1 MMEQLAR
8 PENLILLGVI
18 VLLLVCSGF
27 FSSSETA
34 LTAASRVRMHAAE
47 KEGDKRASVVQRL
60 MNMRERLLGGIL
72 LGNNLVNIL
81 ASMLTATLFGNLFG
95 DSALALAGA
104 TAFMT
109 ALILIFAEVLPKT
122 YAISQP
128 DKLALVVARPIA
140 LIVKV
145 LAPIV
150 ILVQIIVNFV
160 LRVFGVDTN
169 ASAWTA
175 ADEIKGAVDLHL
187 QEGGVA
193 KRARDQIYGVLEI
206 GELAVEDVMIHR
218 SNMSMVDVD
227 EPVDDILK
235 AVLASGHSRVPV
247 YSGDPD
253 NVLGIIHVKDLLA
266 AFAKAGAGKAAN
278 GKSANGKAGAVA
290 DLDIRKV
297 VRDAWFVP
305 ETTSVV
311 KQLRA
316 FQAKREHFALV
327 VDEYGALMGVVTLE
341 DILEEIV
348 GDIQDE
354 YDEELDGVKRLK
366 EGGATVRG
374 DIAIR
379 DLNRAMDWKLP
390 DDEAV
395 TIAGLV
401 IHESQTIPEAGQT
414 FAYHGY
420 RFEILSRERNQIKRL
435 RVRKTHEPDQRRA
448 Q

>member
-1 MMEQLAR
+1 MSAILEPQ
-8 PENLILLGVI
+8 NLVLVGVI
-18 VLLLVCSGF
+18 LTLLVLSGF

-47 KEGDKRASVVQRL
+47 KDGDKRATIVTRL

-81 ASMLTATLFGNLFG
+81 ASVLTTTLFTKLFG
-95 DSALALAGA
+95 DSAYALAAA
-104 TAFMT
+104 TGVMT
-109 ALILIFAEVLPKT
+109 AMILIFAEVLPKT

-128 DKLALVVARPIA
+128 DKLALIVSRPIS
-140 LIVKV
+140 LIIKI

-150 ILVQIIVNFV
+150 MVVQLIVNGV
-160 LRVFGVDTN
+160 LRLFGVDTN

-206 GELAVEDVMIHR
+206 GELAIEDVMIHR
-218 SNMSMVDVD
+218 SNLSMVDLATPTD
-227 EPVDDILK
+227 ELIK
-235 AVLASGHSRVPV
+235 NVLASGHSRLPV
-247 YSGDPD
+247 YSNDSD
-253 NVLGIIHVKDLLA
+253 NVVGTIHVKDLLA
-266 AFAKAGAGKAAN
+266 AVSKSGDAA
-278 GKSANGKAGAVA
+278 AVDVKKLLRA
-290 DLDIRKV
+290 P
-297 VRDAWFVP
+297 WFVP

-316 FQAKREHFALV
+316 FQSKREHFALV
-327 VDEYGALMGVVTLE
+327 VDEYGALMGVITLE

-354 YDEELDGVKRLK
+354 YDEELSGVTRYKDGSAV
-366 EGGATVRG
+366 VRG

-401 IHESQTIPEAGQT
+401 IHESQTIPTAGQA

-420 RFEILSRERNQIKRL
+420 RFEILTRERNQILSLK
-435 RVRKTHEPDQRRA
+435 VRKTFEPDQRKTA
-448 Q
+448 

>member
-1 MMEQLAR
+1 MGALLE
-8 PENLILLGVI
+8 PENLILIGIILF
-18 VLLLVCSGF
+18 LLICSAF
-27 FSSSETA
+27 FSSSETS

-47 KEGDKRASVVQRL
+47 KAGDRRATLVTRL
-60 MNMRERLLGGIL
+60 LNMRERLLGGIL

-81 ASMLTATLFGNLFG
+81 ASVLTTALFTRLFGEG
-95 DSALALAGA
+95 GIALVAA
-104 TAFMT
+104 TVAMT
-109 ALILIFAEVLPKT
+109 VLILIFAEVLPKT

-128 DKLALVVARPIA
+128 DKLALTVARPITWV
-140 LIVKV
+140 IRIF
-145 LAPIV
+145 APIV
-150 ILVQIIVNFV
+150 SVVQVIVNFV
-160 LRVFGVDTN
+160 LRIFGIDTD

-206 GELAVEDVMIHR
+206 GELSIEDVMIHR
-218 SNMSMVDVD
+218 RNISMVDINHSP
-227 EPVDDILK
+227 ELIIK
-235 AVLASGHSRVPV
+235 EVLASGHSRIPL
-247 YSGDPD
+247 YNGDLD
-253 NVLGIIHVKDLLA
+253 DVIGILHAKDLL
-266 AFAKAGAGKAAN
+266 
-278 GKSANGKAGAVA
+278 KSLARLDG
-290 DLDIRKV
+290 DLNSLNMKKISRE
-297 VRDAWFVP
+297 AWFVP

-316 FQAKREHFALV
+316 FQSKREHFALV
-327 VDEYGALMGVVTLE
+327 VDEYGALMGVITLE

-354 YDEELDGVKRLK
+354 YDEEIKGVERKKDGSV
-366 EGGATVRG
+366 TVRG
-374 DIAIR
+374 DVAIR

-401 IHESQTIPEAGQT
+401 IHESQTIPTVGQA

-420 RFEILSRERNQIKRL
+420 RFEVMERQRNQIQTL
-435 RVRKTHEPDQRRA
+435 RVSKTYEPDQRNDS
-448 Q
+448 

>member
-1 MMEQLAR
+1 MSAFLEPQ
-8 PENLILLGVI
+8 NLILIGVI
-18 VLLLVCSGF
+18 LTLLVCSSF

-47 KEGDKRASVVQRL
+47 KDGDKRATIVSRL
-60 MNMRERLLGGIL
+60 LNMRERLLGGIL

-81 ASMLTATLFGNLFG
+81 ASILTARLFADLFG
-95 DSALALAGA
+95 DGIVA
-104 TAFMT
+104 TAVATGVMT

-128 DKLALVVARPIA
+128 DKLALIVARPISI
-140 LIVKV
+140 IVKL

-150 ILVQIIVNFV
+150 LLVQMIVSGV
-160 LRVFGVDTN
+160 LRLFGVDTD
-169 ASAWTA
+169 SSPWTA

-206 GELAVEDVMIHR
+206 GELTVEDVMIHR
-218 SNMSMVDVD
+218 SNLSMVEIETPTD
-227 EPVDDILK
+227 EMIK
-235 AVLASGHSRVPV
+235 QVLASGHSRVPV
-247 YSGDPD
+247 YRNDSD
-253 NVLGIIHVKDLLA
+253 NVVGILHVKDLLA
-266 AFAKAGAGKAAN
+266 ALT
-278 GKSANGKAGAVA
+278 KSGEIATI
-290 DLDIRKV
+290 DIKKLL
-297 VRDAWFVP
+297 RDPWFVP

-316 FQAKREHFALV
+316 FQSKREHFALV
-327 VDEYGALMGVVTLE
+327 VDEYGALMGVITLE

-354 YDEELDGVKRLK
+354 YDEELSGVTRSKD
-366 EGGATVRG
+366 GGAVVRG
-374 DIAIR
+374 DVAIR

-401 IHESQTIPEAGQT
+401 IHESQTIPTAGQT
-414 FAYHGY
+414 FAYHSY
-420 RFEILSRERNQIKRL
+420 RFEILTRERNQILSLK
-435 RVRKTHEPDQRRA
+435 VRKTFEPDQRKNA
-448 Q
+448 

>member
-1 MMEQLAR
+1 MSAILEPQ
-8 PENLILLGVI
+8 NLILIGIILT
-18 VLLLVCSGF
+18 LLVFSGF

-47 KEGDKRASVVQRL
+47 KDGDKRATIVTRL

-81 ASMLTATLFGNLFG
+81 ASVLTTTLFTKLFG
-95 DSALALAGA
+95 DSALALAAA
-104 TAFMT
+104 TGVMT
-109 ALILIFAEVLPKT
+109 AMILIFAEVLPKT

-128 DKLALVVARPIA
+128 DKLALIVSRPIS
-140 LIVKV
+140 LIIKI

-150 ILVQIIVNFV
+150 MLVQLIVNGV
-160 LRVFGVDTN
+160 LRLFGVDTK

-175 ADEIKGAVDLHL
+175 ADEIRGAVDLHL

-206 GELAVEDVMIHR
+206 GELAIEDVMIHR
-218 SNMSMVDVD
+218 SNVSMVDLAMPI
-227 EPVDDILK
+227 EEMIK
-235 AVLASGHSRVPV
+235 NVLASGHSRLPV
-247 YSGDPD
+247 YSNDSD
-253 NVLGIIHVKDLLA
+253 NVLGTIHVKDLLA
-266 AFAKAGAGKAAN
+266 AVS
-278 GKSANGKAGAVA
+278 KSNDTSTVDVKK
-290 DLDIRKV
+290 LLRSP
-297 VRDAWFVP
+297 WFVP

-316 FQAKREHFALV
+316 FQSKREHFALV
-327 VDEYGALMGVVTLE
+327 VDEYGALMGVITLE

-354 YDEELDGVKRLK
+354 YDEELSGVTRYKDGS
-366 EGGATVRG
+366 AMVRG

-401 IHESQTIPEAGQT
+401 IHESQTIPTAGQA

-420 RFEILSRERNQIKRL
+420 RFEILTRERNQIQSLK
-435 RVRKTHEPDQRRA
+435 VRKTFEPDQRKNG
-448 Q
+448 

>member
-1 MMEQLAR
+1 MSAFLEPQ
-8 PENLILLGVI
+8 NLILMGIILT
-18 VLLLVCSGF
+18 LLVCSSF

-47 KEGDKRASVVQRL
+47 KDGDKRASVVQRL

-81 ASMLTATLFGNLFG
+81 ASVLTTTLFTNVFG
-95 DSALALAGA
+95 GSATALALA
-104 TAFMT
+104 TAVMT
-109 ALILIFAEVLPKT
+109 ALILVFAEVLPKT

-128 DKLALVVARPIA
+128 DKWALVVARPIN
-140 LIVKV
+140 LIVKL

-150 ILVQIIVNFV
+150 LVVQAIVNGV
-160 LRVFGVDTN
+160 LRVFGVDTHGTT
-169 ASAWTA
+169 WTA
-175 ADEIKGAVDLHL
+175 TDEIKGAVDLHL

-206 GELAVEDVMIHR
+206 GELTVEDVMIHR
-218 SNMSMVDVD
+218 SNLSMVDLDTPND
-227 EPVDDILK
+227 ELLK
-235 AVLASGHSRVPV
+235 EVMASGHSRLPV
-247 YSGDPD
+247 YSDDSD
-253 NVLGIIHVKDLLA
+253 NVRGVIHVKDLLA
-266 AFAKAGAGKAAN
+266 ALTKTGEVAGIDVK
-278 GKSANGKAGAVA
+278 K
-290 DLDIRKV
+290 LL
-297 VRDAWFVP
+297 RDPWFVP

-316 FQAKREHFALV
+316 FQSKREHFALV
-327 VDEYGALMGVVTLE
+327 VDEYGSLMGVITLE

-354 YDEELDGVKRLK
+354 YDEELEGVTRLK
-366 EGGATVRG
+366 EGGAVVRG
-374 DIAIR
+374 NVAIR

-401 IHESQTIPEAGQT
+401 IHESQTIPTAGQT

-420 RFEILSRERNQIKRL
+420 RFEILTRERNQIQSLK
-435 RVRKTHEPDQRRA
+435 VRKTFEPDQRRNG
-448 Q
+448 

>member
-1 MMEQLAR
+1 MQAFLEPQ
-8 PENLILLGVI
+8 NLILVGVI
-18 VLLLVCSGF
+18 LTLLIFSGF

-47 KEGDKRASVVQRL
+47 KDGDKRASIVQRL

-81 ASMLTATLFGNLFG
+81 ASVLTTTLFTNIFG
-95 DSALALAGA
+95 GSAAALAAA
-104 TAFMT
+104 TAVMT

-128 DKLALVVARPIA
+128 DKLALIVARPIN
-140 LIVKV
+140 LIVK
-145 LAPIV
+145 LLSPIV
-150 ILVQIIVNFV
+150 SVVQIIVNGV
-160 LRVFGVDTN
+160 LRVFGIDTN

-206 GELAVEDVMIHR
+206 GEMSIEEVMTHR
-218 SNMSMVDVD
+218 RNVAMIDADAPPDQIIKES
-227 EPVDDILK
+227 I
-235 AVLASGHSRVPV
+235 ASGHSRIPV
-247 YSGDPD
+247 YRGDSD
-253 NVLGIIHVKDLLA
+253 NVIGVLHMKDLL
-266 AFAKAGAGKAAN
+266 KAVTRTN
-278 GKSANGKAGAVA
+278 GSVET
-290 DLDIRKV
+290 LDIKKIS
-297 VRDAWFVP
+297 RDAWFVP
-305 ETTSVV
+305 ETTSAV

-316 FQAKREHFALV
+316 FQQKREHFALV
-327 VDEYGALMGVVTLE
+327 VDEYGSLMGVISLE

-354 YDEELDGVKRLK
+354 YDEELAGVTRLK

-374 DIAIR
+374 DVAIR

-390 DDEAV
+390 DDEGPV
-395 TIAGLV
+395 TVAGLV
-401 IHESQTIPEAGQT
+401 IHESQTIPNAGQV

-420 RFEILSRERNQIKRL
+420 RFEILKKQRNQIQSLKIK
-435 RVRKTHEPDQRRA
+435 KTFEPDMRSEQN
-448 Q
+448 

>member
-1 MMEQLAR
+1 MSAFLEPQ
-8 PENLILLGVI
+8 NLILAGIILC
-18 VLLLVCSGF
+18 LLVFSSF

-47 KEGDKRASVVQRL
+47 KDGDKRATIVQRL

-81 ASMLTATLFGNLFG
+81 ASVLTATLFTNIFG
-95 DSALALAGA
+95 AGGMAMAMA
-104 TAFMT
+104 TVVMT

-128 DKLALVVARPIA
+128 DKWALIVARPINF
-140 LIVKV
+140 IVRLLSPV
-145 LAPIV
+145 VSIV
-150 ILVQIIVNFV
+150 QVIVNGV
-160 LRVFGVDTN
+160 LRLFGVDTK

-206 GELAVEDVMIHR
+206 GELSIEEVMTHR
-218 SNMSMVDVD
+218 KNIAMIDAD
-227 EPVDDILK
+227 APADQIIKEAI
-235 AVLASGHSRVPV
+235 ACGHSRIPV
-247 YSGDPD
+247 YREDPD
-253 NVLGIIHVKDLLA
+253 NIIGVLHMKDLL
-266 AFAKAGAGKAAN
+266 
-278 GKSANGKAGAVA
+278 KSVVKLNGAV
-290 DLDIRKV
+290 DTLDIKKV
-297 VRDAWFVP
+297 SRDPWFVP
-305 ETTSVV
+305 ETTSAV

-316 FQAKREHFALV
+316 FQQKREHFALV
-327 VDEYGALMGVVTLE
+327 VDEYGSLMGVISLE

-354 YDEELDGVKRLK
+354 HDEELEGVKRIK
-366 EGGATVRG
+366 TGGATVRG
-374 DIAIR
+374 DVAIR

-390 DDEAV
+390 DDEGPV

-401 IHESQTIPEAGQT
+401 IHESQTIPNAGQV

-420 RFEILSRERNQIKRL
+420 RFEILSKQRNQLQSLK
-435 RVRKTHEPDQRRA
+435 VEKTYEPDQRSE
-448 Q
+448 QD

>member
-1 MMEQLAR
+1 MSAFLEPQ
-8 PENLILLGVI
+8 NLILIGI
-18 VLLLVCSGF
+18 VLTLLVFSSF

-47 KEGDKRASVVQRL
+47 KDGDKRATIVSKL

-81 ASMLTATLFGNLFG
+81 ASVLTTKLFTNVFG
-95 DSALALAGA
+95 GGGVALVAA
-104 TAFMT
+104 TAVMT

-128 DKLALVVARPIA
+128 DKLALIVARPIS
-140 LIVKV
+140 LIIKV
-145 LAPIV
+145 LSPIV
-150 ILVQIIVNFV
+150 LMVQWIVNLV
-160 LRVFGVDTN
+160 LRIFGIDTN

-206 GELAVEDVMIHR
+206 GELTVEDVMIHR
-218 SNMSMVDVD
+218 SNLSMVDLGSPND
-227 EPVDDILK
+227 EIIK
-235 AVLASGHSRVPV
+235 GVLASGHSRLPV
-247 YSGDPD
+247 YSDNTD
-253 NVLGIIHVKDLLA
+253 NVVGILHVKDLLS
-266 AFAKAGAGKAAN
+266 AFARTSDTAAVDV
-278 GKSANGKAGAVA
+278 KKLLRAP
-290 DLDIRKV
+290 
-297 VRDAWFVP
+297 WFVP

-316 FQAKREHFALV
+316 FQSKREHFALV
-327 VDEYGALMGVVTLE
+327 VDEYGALMGVITLE

-354 YDEELDGVKRLK
+354 YDEELAGVTRYKDGSAV
-366 EGGATVRG
+366 VRG

-401 IHESQTIPEAGQT
+401 IHESQTIPTTGQV

-420 RFEILSRERNQIKRL
+420 RFEILTRERNQIQSLK
-435 RVRKTHEPDQRRA
+435 VRKTFEPDQRKNG
-448 Q
+448 

>member
-1 MMEQLAR
+1 MSALLE
-8 PENLILLGVI
+8 PSNLILIGVI
-18 VLLLVCSGF
+18 LLLLVCSAF
-27 FSSSETA
+27 FSSSETS

-47 KEGDKRASVVQRL
+47 KEGDRRATSVTRL
-60 MNMRERLLGGIL
+60 LNMRERLLGGIL

-81 ASMLTATLFGNLFG
+81 ASVLTTALFTRLFG
-95 DSALALAGA
+95 DGGLALAAA
-104 TAFMT
+104 TVAMT
-109 ALILIFAEVLPKT
+109 VLILIFAEVLPKT

-128 DKLALVVARPIA
+128 DKLALVVARPIT
-140 LIVKV
+140 LIIKIF
-145 LAPIV
+145 APIV
-150 ILVQIIVNFV
+150 SIVQVIVNFV
-160 LRVFGVDTN
+160 LRIFGVDTD

-206 GELAVEDVMIHR
+206 GELSIEDVMIHR
-218 SNMSMVDVD
+218 RNISMVDINLSP
-227 EPVDDILK
+227 ELIIK
-235 AVLASGHSRVPV
+235 EVLASGHSRIPL
-247 YSGDPD
+247 YNGDPD
-253 NVLGIIHVKDLLA
+253 DVIGILHAKDLL
-266 AFAKAGAGKAAN
+266 
-278 GKSANGKAGAVA
+278 KSLARLDG
-290 DLDIRKV
+290 DLNSLNMKKISRE
-297 VRDAWFVP
+297 AWFVP

-316 FQAKREHFALV
+316 FQSKREHFALV
-327 VDEYGALMGVVTLE
+327 VDEYGALMGVITLE

-354 YDEELDGVKRLK
+354 YDEEIKGVERKKDGSV
-366 EGGATVRG
+366 TVRG
-374 DIAIR
+374 DVAIR

-401 IHESQTIPEAGQT
+401 IHESQTIPTMGQA

-420 RFEILSRERNQIKRL
+420 RFEVMERQRNQIQTL
-435 RVRKTHEPDQRRA
+435 RVSKTYEPDQRGNSSN
-448 Q
+448 